1 MRMENPEG
9 PGISEEELDAYAA
22 QAVARFREEQTAR
35 RKQRQAEGIAA
46 AKARGVRF
54 GRPQVETPSNFG
66 AIIEAWEEKA
76 ISLDTVLRICG
87 MSQATFFHRLKQYRQ
102 ECGIEK

>member
-1 MRMENPEG
+1 MRMEK
-9 PGISEEELDAYAA
+9 PGGAGMTGEELDAYAE
-22 QAVARFREEQTAR
+22 QAVKRYREEQTAR

-76 ISLDTVLRICG
+76 ISLETVLRICG
-87 MSQATFFHRLKQYRQ
+87 MSQATFFHRLKLYRQ
-102 ECGIEK
+102 ECGTQK